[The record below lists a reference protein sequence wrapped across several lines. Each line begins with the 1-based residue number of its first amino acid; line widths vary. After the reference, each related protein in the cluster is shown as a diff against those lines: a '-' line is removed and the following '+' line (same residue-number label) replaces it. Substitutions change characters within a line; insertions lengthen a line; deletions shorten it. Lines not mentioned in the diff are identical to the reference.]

1 MITTIEPGRYFHV
14 TGQTQGQI
22 DDDLL
27 AAVKKARAH
36 ADQEPWLG
44 ILVTR
49 HSPEVYTVALSFLVP
64 YGQTYERD
72 DGSLS
77 MPQPFRGTDVGRH
90 HTERKAVRERR
101 SNGSP
106 VSNQ

>member
-14 TGQTQGQI
+14 TGHTQGQI

-27 AAVKKARAH
+27 AAVEKARAH
-36 ADQEPWLG
+36 ASQEPWLG

-49 HSPEVYTVALSFLVP
+49 HSPEVYTVALSLLVP
-64 YGQTYERD
+64 YGQTFERD
-72 DGSLS
+72 DGSLP
-77 MPQPFRGTDVGRH
+77 MPQPFHGTDVGRH
-90 HTERKAVRERR
+90 RERKAIQERR

>member
-14 TGQTQGQI
+14 TGHTPGQI
-22 DDDLL
+22 DDDLHT
-27 AAVKKARAH
+27 AVEKARAH
-36 ADQEPWLG
+36 ASQEPWLG

-64 YGQTYERD
+64 YGQTFERD
-72 DGSLS
+72 DGSLP
-77 MPQPFRGTDVGRH
+77 MPQPFHGTDVGPH